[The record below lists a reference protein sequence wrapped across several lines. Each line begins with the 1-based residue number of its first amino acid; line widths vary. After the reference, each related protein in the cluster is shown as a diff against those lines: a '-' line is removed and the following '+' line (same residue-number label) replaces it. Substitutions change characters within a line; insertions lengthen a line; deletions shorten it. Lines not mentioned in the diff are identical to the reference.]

1 VAKRKSRHAYPQEE
15 INRMLVAFALEGLTV
30 IRLKGGDPFIFGRGG
45 EELEAC
51 REAGVSCEIIPGVT
65 AALAASAGA
74 GAPLTH
80 RGLAQSVTF
89 VTGHAARGEEPD
101 LDWPSLARPN
111 QTVVIYMGL
120 SMAGTIAQRLLS
132 AGRSAAT
139 PALIVVN
146 ASRVDEQRVLT
157 CLGDL
162 SLTASSL
169 TGPALLILGEAMSLA
184 RLDQSPAELA
194 ALTLAAGAL

>member
-1 VAKRKSRHAYPQEE
+1 
-15 INRMLVAFALEGLTV
+15 M
-30 IRLKGGDPFIFGRGG
+30 
-45 EELEAC
+45 
-51 REAGVSCEIIPGVT
+51 
-65 AALAASAGA
+65 
-74 GAPLTH
+74 
-80 RGLAQSVTF
+80 
-89 VTGHAARGEEPD
+89 TGHAALGEEPD

-120 SMAGTIAQRLLS
+120 SMAETIAQRLLS
-132 AGRSAAT
+132 AGRAAAT

-146 ASRVDEQRVLT
+146 ASRADEQRVLT

-162 SLTASSL
+162 SLAASTL